1 MPKRTDISSILII
14 GAGPIVIGQAAE
26 FDYSGTQA
34 AKALKAE
41 GYRIILV
48 NSNPATI
55 MTDPELAD
63 ATYVEPITPEFVT
76 KIIEKE
82 RPDAVLPTM
91 GGQTALNTAL
101 ALFKD
106 GTLEKYGV
114 TMIGADAAAI
124 EKAEDRLQF
133 RDAMSKIGLESPRSQ
148 IAHSLE
154 EALRGLD
161 VVGLPAIIRPSFTLG
176 GTGGGIAYN
185 REEFV
190 AIVTGGL
197 EASPTTEVLI
207 EESVLG
213 WKEYEMEVVRD
224 RADNAIIICSI
235 ENVDPMGIHTG
246 DSITVAPALT
256 LTDKEYQIMRNAS
269 IACLREIGVETGG
282 SNVQFAVN
290 PKDGRLVVIEM
301 NPRVSRSSALASKAT
316 GFPIAKVAAKLAVGY
331 TLDEIQNDIT
341 GATPAS
347 FEPTIDYIVTKIPR
361 FTFEK
366 FKGSEPLLS
375 TAMKSVGEAMAI
387 GRSIHESLQ
396 KALRSM
402 ETGLSGLDGIKPLYG
417 APRAEIEAALAR
429 PTPDR
434 LLVAA
439 QALREGF
446 TVGEINAI
454 THFDPW
460 FLERLEE
467 IVAAEREVETNGL
480 PQDAGEMRRL
490 KAMGFSDKRLAE
502 LAIRSAGLRDGIMGK
517 VAARSS
523 GLIHDAVKAM
533 TGATT
538 EEEVRALRHKLG
550 VRPVFKRI
558 DSCAAEFEARTA
570 YMYSTYEAPSFGE
583 PEDESD
589 PSDRRK
595 IVILGGGPNRI
606 GQGIEFD
613 YCCCHAC
620 YALGSEEGGAGFE
633 TIMINCNP
641 ETVSTDYD
649 TSDRLYFEP
658 LTAEDVL
665 EILHVEQQK
674 GELVGVIVQFGG
686 QTPLKLA
693 AALEKAGIPILGTS
707 PDAIDLAEDRER
719 FAGLVR
725 KLGLRQPENG
735 MARSREEAIAVAERI
750 GYPVLTRPSYVLGG
764 RAMEIVDGPAQLD
777 DYIVTA
783 VQVSGD
789 SPVLIDQYLRDA
801 IEVDVDAISDGK
813 DVAIAGVM
821 QHIEEAGVHSGDSAC
836 SLPPYSLEPAIVA
849 EIEAQARKLALALG
863 VVGLMNAQFAVKDG
877 LVYLIEVNPRASRTV
892 PFVAKAIGTPIAKIA
907 ARVMAGEPLMR
918 FLPLKRDVP
927 HIAVKEAVFPF
938 ARFPGVDPVLSP
950 EMKSTGEV
958 MGIDADFA
966 TAFLKSQIAAGTELP
981 TSGTLFVS
989 VKDSDKALIA
999 PAVRAMAEFGF
1010 QVIATGGTADYLRSQ
1025 GIAVAGVN
1033 KVAQGRPHI
1042 VDKIKDGDV
1051 HIVFNTTEGW
1061 QSHKDSASIRGS
1073 ALMAKVPYFT
1083 TAASSAAVTR
1093 AIGVLRAR
1101 SLDVRSLQSYYLAS
1115 DT

>member
-1 MPKRTDISSILII
+1 MPRRTDISSILII

-41 GYRIILV
+41 GYRIVLV

-63 ATYVEPITPEFVT
+63 ATYVEPITPEYVA
-76 KIIEKE
+76 KIIEQE

-91 GGQTALNTAL
+91 GGQTALNTTL
-101 ALFKD
+101 ALWKD

-114 TMIGADAAAI
+114 RMIGADAAAI
-124 EKAEDRLQF
+124 EMAEDRLKF
-133 RDAMSKIGLESPRSQ
+133 REAMTRIGLESPRSA
-148 IAHSLE
+148 IAHSLNDAMA
-154 EALRGLD
+154 ALD
-161 VVGLPAIIRPSFTLG
+161 HIGLPAIIRPSFTLG

-185 REEFV
+185 RDEF
-190 AIVTGGL
+190 AEIVEGGL

-235 ENVDPMGIHTG
+235 ENVDPMGVHTG

-347 FEPTIDYIVTKIPR
+347 FEPTIDYVVTKIPR
-361 FTFEK
+361 FAFEK
-366 FKGSEPLLS
+366 FKDAQALLTTS
-375 TAMKSVGEAMAI
+375 MKSVGEVMAI
-387 GRSIHESLQ
+387 GRSFHESLQ
-396 KALRSM
+396 KALRGL
-402 ETGLSGLDGIKPLYG
+402 ETGLIGLDGVKALYG
-417 APRAEIEAALAR
+417 APKAEIEEALAR

-439 QALREGF
+439 QALREGL
-446 TVGEINAI
+446 TVGEIHAI
-454 THFDPW
+454 TRYDPW
-460 FLERLEE
+460 FLERVRE
-467 IVAAEREVETNGL
+467 IVEVEEGICRDGL
-480 PQDAGEMRRL
+480 PGDAEGLRRL
-490 KAMGFSDKRLAE
+490 KAMGFSDRRLAE
-502 LAIRSAGLRDGIMGK
+502 LNLKSAHVAGGGVKTRARLHGL
-517 VAARSS
+517 
-523 GLIHDAVKAM
+523 LHDAVKALI
-533 TGATT
+533 GATT
-538 EEEVRALRHKLG
+538 EDEVRALRHRLG

-558 DSCAAEFEARTA
+558 DTCAAEFEAKTP
-570 YMYSTYEAPSFGE
+570 YMYSTYEAPSFGAA
-583 PEDESD
+583 EDESQ

-595 IVILGGGPNRI
+595 VVILGGGPNRI

-620 YALGSEEGGAGFE
+620 FALDEAGFE

-658 LTAEDVL
+658 LTVEDVL
-665 EILHVEQQK
+665 EILHVEASR

-693 AALEKAGIPILGTS
+693 AALEKEGIRILGTS

-719 FAGLVR
+719 FARLVDR
-725 KLGLRQPENG
+725 LGLRQPANG
-735 MARSREEAIAVAERI
+735 IARSRDEAIAVAQRI

-764 RAMEIVDGPAQLD
+764 RAMEIVDDPAQLE
-777 DYIVTA
+777 DYIETA

-801 IEVDVDAISDGK
+801 IEVDVDALADGT

-836 SLPPYSLEPAIVA
+836 SLPPYSLEPHIIA
-849 EIEAQARKLALALG
+849 EIERQAAALARALQ
-863 VVGLMNAQFAVKDG
+863 VKGLMNVQFAVKDG
-877 LVYLIEVNPRASRTV
+877 QVYLIEVNPRASRTV
-892 PFVAKAIGTPIAKIA
+892 PFVAKAIGVPIARIA
-907 ARVMAGEPLMR
+907 ARVMAGEPLSN
-918 FLPLKRDVP
+918 FLPIRRDVS
-927 HIAVKEAVFPF
+927 HVAVKEAVFPF
-938 ARFPGVDPVLSP
+938 ARFPGTDPVLSP

-958 MGIDADFA
+958 MGIDRDFA
-966 TAFLKSQIAAGTELP
+966 MAFLKSQEGGGVELP
-981 TSGTLFVS
+981 DGGCLFVS
-989 VKDSDKALIA
+989 VKDSDKPAIVEPVRRLIGLGYN
-999 PAVRAMAEFGF
+999 V
-1010 QVIATGGTADYLRSQ
+1010 VATGGTADYLIAQ
-1025 GIAVAGVN
+1025 GLEVERVN

-1042 VDKIKDGDV
+1042 VDRIKDGGIDL
-1051 HIVFNTTEGW
+1051 VFNTTEGW
-1061 QSHKDSASIRGS
+1061 QSHRDSASIRAS
-1073 ALMAKVPYFT
+1073 AVTQKVPYFT
-1083 TAASSAAVTR
+1083 TAASSAAVVR
-1093 AIGVLRAR
+1093 AIAAR
-1101 SLDVRSLQSYYLAS
+1101 RERNLEVRSLQDYYS
-1115 DT
+1115 STEPSS